1 MKKYLIT
8 SALSLFLALNSY
20 SQWSSV
26 LNLTS
31 SNTKG
36 VYIAIDQQE
45 NIYSVGNAFKNA
57 TEKDNYFLVKYTSDG
72 DTLWTRTYNR
82 SNENDQVAKVV
93 VDKDNNVLITG
104 TSYSLANEEDIVTLK
119 YNPNGDLLKTN
130 IFDGTNHKADKAVDI
145 AADDDGNYY
154 ICGSSML
161 VAQTSFAMIKTNNNL
176 EINWAKT
183 FTAYYGANPKSMSFN
198 QTNQKMAI
206 TGYLTDWE
214 NDYFIGTIVYDSSG
228 TVIWDDFFQQVEGFN
243 AVGFDVHLND
253 DETVYVCGYETN
265 ATSSKWEALLMKYN
279 SSGDTIWTKK
289 VSPGVSANSLFK
301 SIITDNTGNI
311 FVTGMKG
318 DSVITAKYSSA
329 GELVWLKE
337 HAGKNSFST
346 EDTRKTIKIDQN
358 GNILVAARS
367 YVSAG
372 GGAMVIK
379 YAATGNHLWTKYY
392 NGSVSEMDEPLT
404 FDLDN
409 NNNAYVIINSRNSN
423 FYFDMATVQFTPNAI
438 PTTAIDL
445 QEENLISVYPNPSQG
460 VFYINEET
468 NNPINYKVFSS
479 DGRLVY
485 SDKTDQKRINLE
497 RLPNGIYFL
506 EIKSRNLSKYSKLII
521 QK

>member
-1 MKKYLIT
+1 MKKYLLT
-8 SALSLFLALNSY
+8 SALSLFITLNSF
-20 SQWSSV
+20 SQWSST

-36 VYIAIDQQE
+36 VYIAVDQQG
-45 NIYSVGNAFKNA
+45 NIYSAGNAFKNA
-57 TEKDNYFLVKYTSDG
+57 TEKDNYFLAKYTSGG

-82 SNENDQVAKVV
+82 SNENDQVAKIII
-93 VDKDNNVLITG
+93 DKDNNILVAG
-104 TSYSLANEEDIVTLK
+104 TSYSSANAEDIVTLK
-119 YNPNGDLLKTN
+119 YNSAGDLLKTS
-130 IFDGTNHKADKAVDI
+130 IFDGTNHKADKAMDI

-161 VAQTSFAMIKTNNNL
+161 VAQTAFALIKTTNNL
-176 EINWAKT
+176 ERNWVKT

-198 QTNQKMAI
+198 QTNQKIAI

-265 ATSSKWEALLMKYN
+265 SSSSKWEALLMKYN

-311 FVTGMKG
+311 FVTGMMG

-329 GELVWLKE
+329 GELVWLRE

-346 EDTRKTIKIDQN
+346 EDTRETIKIDQN
-358 GNILVAARS
+358 GDILVAARS

-379 YAATGNHLWTKYY
+379 YSATGNHLWTKYY
-392 NGSVSEMDEPLT
+392 NGSASGIDEPLT

-423 FYFDMATVQFTPNAI
+423 FYFDMATVQFTPAAI
-438 PTTAIDL
+438 PTSINDL
-445 QEENLISVYPNPSQG
+445 QNKNLISVFPNPSKG
-460 VFYINEET
+460 VFYINET
-468 NNPINYKVFSS
+468 INNTANYTIFSS

-485 SDKTDQKRINLE
+485 STKTDQNIINLE
-497 RLPNGIYFL
+497 HLPNGIYFL
-506 EIKSRNLSKYSKLII
+506 ELKSENFNKYSKLII